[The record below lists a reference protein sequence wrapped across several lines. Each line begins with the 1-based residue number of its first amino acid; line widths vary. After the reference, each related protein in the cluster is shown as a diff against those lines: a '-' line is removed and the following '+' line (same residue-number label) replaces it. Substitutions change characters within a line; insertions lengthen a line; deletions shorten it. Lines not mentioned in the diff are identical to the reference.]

1 MGAFCKLRG
10 NSGRRKKFFI
20 HVPLI
25 KGQDVLPIYS
35 QTLQLFIVQNNWLSK

>member
-20 HVPLI
+20 PLI
-25 KGQDVLPIYS
+25 KGQGVLPIYI